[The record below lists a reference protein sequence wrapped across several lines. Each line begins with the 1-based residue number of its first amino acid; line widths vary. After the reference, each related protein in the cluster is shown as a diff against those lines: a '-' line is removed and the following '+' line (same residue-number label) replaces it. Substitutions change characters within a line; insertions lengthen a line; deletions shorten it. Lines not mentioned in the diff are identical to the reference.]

1 MNFKDKSNLEY
12 VDIADRVKM
21 LHEKFPGCAIITDIV
36 HYHDLKDY
44 KYAVVVRCT
53 IYDKDKN
60 VLTTGHAREV
70 EGSSEINKTSFLEN
84 AETSA
89 LGRAIGN
96 LGIGSSRAIASKE
109 EVEGAVE
116 KKKVI
121 QKLEALTKADTLNKQ
136 VTSKEVDYSYIT
148 DSRTDADIKRWG
160 VELKK
165 IGVTASV
172 LLVKFNRMNS
182 ESGKYKGLSDFF
194 KKATKEEIISLIN
207 GK

>member
-12 VDIADRVKM
+12 VDIADRVQM
-21 LHEKFPGCAIITDIV
+21 LHSQFPGCSIV
-36 HYHDLKDY
+36 TSIEQYHELKDY
-44 KYAVVVRCT
+44 KYVVIMKCS
-53 IYDKDKN
+53 IFDKEGR
-60 VLTTGHAREV
+60 LLSTGHAREV
-70 EGSSEINKTSFLEN
+70 EGSSDINKTSFLEN

-96 LGIGSSRAIASKE
+96 LGIGSKKAIASKE
-109 EVEGAVE
+109 EIDGAVE

-121 QKLEALTKADTLNKQ
+121 QKQEALTKADTLNKQ

-148 DSRTDADIKRWG
+148 DSRTDADIKKWG
-160 VELKK
+160 AELKK
-165 IGVTASV
+165 VGITSSV

-194 KKATKEEIISLIN
+194 KKATKEEIVNLIS